1 MAAPPL
7 SPVHEL
13 WRSRDLLVTLT
24 LREVRARY
32 KGSWL
37 GFVWALLNPL
47 LMMAVYAVVFAHV
60 MRVQVP
66 HYTAFLLAGLLPWA
80 WFSAGVGAAAA
91 SITANAALVRKVRF
105 PHEVLPLVAIATHGI
120 QFLLALPVLLGL
132 LAWHGLWPGLALAW
146 LPVVM
151 AVQFLLAWGLGLLLA
166 TANAYFRDVEQ
177 LLGPVLMAWFYLT
190 PIVYPAAFLP
200 PGYRTWLGW
209 NPLTAVFTG
218 YQGLFLEGRPPAFG
232 ALAASGAVGVALT
245 AVGWAV
251 LRARRTSFAEVV

>member
-1 MAAPPL
+1 MAASPL
-7 SPVHEL
+7 SPVHAL
-13 WRSRDLLVTLT
+13 WRSRDLFLTLT

-37 GFVWALLNPL
+37 GFLWALLNPL
-47 LMMAVYAVVFAHV
+47 LMMGVYAVVFSHV

-91 SITANAALVRKVRF
+91 SVTANAALVRKVRF

-132 LAWHGLWPGLALAW
+132 LVWHGLWPGLALAW

-151 AVQFLLAWGLGLLLA
+151 GVQFLLAWGLGLLLA

-190 PIVYPAAFLP
+190 PIVYPATFLP
-200 PGYRTWLGW
+200 PAYRPWLGW

-218 YQGLFLEGRPPAFG
+218 YQGLFLEGRPPALG
-232 ALAASGAVGVALT
+232 ALAASAAVGVALT
-245 AVGWAV
+245 AVGWGV